1 MAQIRRGRQAG
12 NTMEDARN
20 LCRRAGA
27 VADMLRRAGARR
39 GRPVVAVSASSEAL
53 ALTARAAFRLGCPF
67 FPLDPALPPPIRAD
81 LLAQIGDGL
90 IVGDEGAVS
99 TEAILSAAPGEAL
112 ALTPPPGP
120 ALLIATSGSSGR
132 PKIAVLTGASLAAA
146 AGASARI
153 TPLGPGDRWLACLPL
168 FHIGGFSILA
178 RCALAGAE
186 AVLHQGFD
194 PERVFAALARERI
207 SHVSL
212 TPTLLAHL
220 LSLRR
225 PAPET
230 LRHAL
235 VGGASLSADLARQ
248 AAVER
253 WPVQPTYGMSETA
266 SQLATLPNLPRGWR
280 SGHVGSP
287 LPGAEVAL
295 DGEGRLKIRGPMV
308 MQGYANPELTP
319 GDGLVDGW
327 FASNDLAE
335 ITPEGELVILGRR
348 DDVIVTGGKK
358 VHPAGVETLL
368 GLCPGVEAAAVVG
381 RPDPLWGEIVTAI
394 FVGPMTADEL
404 LDWSRAHVAGA
415 HRPRAAIKV
424 DNIPLLVNGKPDRL
438 KLRELAVGDNSEAG
452 TVRQDHPSRAD

>member
-1 MAQIRRGRQAG
+1 MGQQAR
-12 NTMEDARN
+12 ARD
-20 LCRRAGA
+20 LFRRAGA

-39 GRPVVAVSASSEAL
+39 GRPVVAVSASCEAL
-53 ALTARAAFRLGCPF
+53 ALTAHAAFRLACPI

-81 LLAQIGDGL
+81 ILAHIGECL
-90 IVGDEGAVS
+90 IVGEERAVS
-99 TEAILSAAPGEAL
+99 AQAILAAPPGEAL

-132 PKIAVLTGASLAAA
+132 PKVAVLTGAGLAAA
-146 AGASARI
+146 ARASARI

-168 FHIGGFSILA
+168 FHIGGFSILS

-194 PERVFAALARERI
+194 TERVFDALTRERI

-212 TPTLLAHL
+212 TPTMLAQL

-248 AAVER
+248 AGADG

-266 SQLATLPNLPRGWR
+266 SQLATLPSLPRGWR
-280 SGHVGSP
+280 SGHVGRP
-287 LPGAEVAL
+287 LPGAEVAT
-295 DGEGRLKIRGPMV
+295 DGEGGLKIRGPMV

-358 VHPAGVETLL
+358 VHPASVETLL
-368 GLCPGVEAAAVVG
+368 GPSGVEAVAVVG
-381 RPDPLWGEIVTAI
+381 RPDPLWGEVVTAI
-394 FVGPMTADEL
+394 FAGRMTADEL
-404 LDWSRAHVAGA
+404 LDWSRAHIAGA
-415 HRPRAAIKV
+415 HRPRAAV
-424 DNIPLLVNGKPDRL
+424 RVEEMPVLANGKPDRL
-438 KLRELAVGDNSEAG
+438 KLRELAARAFSSEVGAG
-452 TVRQDHPSRAD
+452 SREENATNQ

>member
-1 MAQIRRGRQAG
+1 MD
-12 NTMEDARN
+12 DARN
-20 LCRRAGA
+20 LFRRAGA

-53 ALTARAAFRLGCPF
+53 ALTGCAAFRLACPF
-67 FPLDPALPPPIRAD
+67 FPVDPALPQPIRAD

-90 IVGDEGAVS
+90 IVGDERAVS
-99 TEAILSAAPGEAL
+99 TETIVSAPPGDVV

-178 RCALAGAE
+178 RCVLAGAE
-186 AVLHQGFD
+186 AVLHRGFD
-194 PERVFAALARERI
+194 PERVLDALSRERI

-212 TPTLLAHL
+212 TPTILAQL
-220 LSLRR
+220 LSLGR

-235 VGGASLSADLARQ
+235 VGGASLAADLALR
-248 AAVER
+248 AVAEG

-266 SQLATLPNLPRGWR
+266 SQLATLPSLPRGWR
-280 SGHVGSP
+280 TGHVGRP
-287 LPGAEVAL
+287 LPGAEVAF
-295 DGEGRLKIRGPMV
+295 DGEGGLRIRGPMV

-335 ITPEGELVILGRR
+335 ISPEGELVILGRR
-348 DDVIVTGGKK
+348 NDVIVTGGKK
-358 VHPAGVETLL
+358 VHPASVETLL
-368 GLCPGVEAAAVVG
+368 GPCPGIDAVGVVG
-381 RPDPLWGEIVTAI
+381 RPDPLWGETVTAI
-394 FVGPMTADEL
+394 FTGRMTAGEL
-404 LDWSRAHVAGA
+404 LDWSRAHIAGA
-415 HRPRAAIKV
+415 HRPRAAIKL
-424 DNIPLLVNGKPDRL
+424 DRIPVLASGKPDRSA
-438 KLRELAVGDNSEAG
+438 LREIAARSNSK
-452 TVRQDHPSRAD
+452 TVAIRQTHPSRAE